1 MLNKAG
7 YPDWLA
13 VRQGNRC
20 KGYGVSI
27 ATPSKLSL
35 SGLDRPAWCHVTPL
49 LVEPTCQCRYYI
61 KAICQVI
68 YLHLAYQRTAK
79 ISRLSDTV
87 ENSPLTSGSP
97 IAMSCNAA
105 KYRANKRVTSSIAKG
120 RIRPSVTCGEV
131 AWDSWRVE
139 KIKFGK
145 ISMKA
150 NLQDTV

>member
-1 MLNKAG
+1 MLNKAS

-27 ATPSKLSL
+27 ATPSKVSL

-68 YLHLAYQRTAK
+68 YLHLAYHRTAK

-87 ENSPLTSGSP
+87 ANSPLTSGSP

-105 KYRANKRVTSSIAKG
+105 QSRANKRVPSSIAKG
-120 RIRPSVTCGEV
+120 RIRCSVTCGKGLGTPG
-131 AWDSWRVE
+131 RV
-139 KIKFGK
+139 KKKFGEFQVR
-145 ISMKA
+145 SMVPQA
-150 NLQDTV
+150 V